1 MKRALTGVFFAKS
14 NRTVALMAPTPRPLV
29 AFHEV
34 GRSFG
39 SVEALAPCDLA
50 VPRGEFVSVIGPSG
64 CGKSTLLRLA
74 SQLDV
79 PSTGS
84 IEFATDSVG
93 YVFQEPTL
101 MPWRNVRLNVSLL
114 AELHR
119 LSRRETAERVD
130 AALDVVGLTDFAEH
144 LPHQLSGGMKMRASL
159 ARSLVLNP
167 EVFLFDEPFGAL
179 DEITRGR
186 LNLVL
191 QDLFLT
197 HSFAGLFVTHSVEEA
212 VFLANRV
219 VVMSARPG
227 RIVDEFTVP
236 FEFPRTLDLRYQPDF
251 ATLAGR
257 VAKALEKAS

>member
-1 MKRALTGVFFAKS
+1 MFRRMS
-14 NRTVALMAPTPRPLV
+14 SDSRPLV
-29 AFHEV
+29 DFQSV
-34 GRSFG
+34 GRTFG
-39 SVEALAPCDLA
+39 DIEALAPCDLS
-50 VPRGEFVSVIGPSG
+50 VQRGEFVSIIGPSG

-74 SQLDV
+74 SKLDT
-79 PSTGS
+79 PTAGT

-93 YVFQEPTL
+93 YVFQDATL
-101 MPWRNVRLNVSLL
+101 MPWRNVRRNVNLL
-114 AELHR
+114 AEL
-119 LSRRETAERVD
+119 RRMPRDEIREKVD
-130 AALDVVGLTDFAEH
+130 EALEVVGLTEFAGK

-179 DEITRGR
+179 DEITRAR

-197 HSFAGLFVTHSVEEA
+197 HRFAGLFVTHSVEEA

-227 RIVDEFTVP
+227 RIVAEFEVP
-236 FEFPRTLDLRYQPDF
+236 FPFPRDHDLRYQPEF
-251 ATLAGR
+251 ASLAGL
-257 VAKALEKAS
+257 VAKALEEAS

>member
-1 MKRALTGVFFAKS
+1 
-14 NRTVALMAPTPRPLV
+14 MAPAPRPLV

-50 VPRGEFVSVIGPSG
+50 VPRGEFVSIIGPSG

-74 SQLDV
+74 SRLDA
-79 PSTGS
+79 PTTGS

-93 YVFQEPTL
+93 YVFQDATL
-101 MPWRNVRLNVSLL
+101 MPWRSVRRNVSLL
-114 AELHR
+114 AELNR
-119 LSRRETAERVD
+119 MPRGEITERVD
-130 AALDVVGLTDFAEH
+130 AALEVVGLVDFAGH
-144 LPHQLSGGMKMRASL
+144 LPHQLSGGMKMRTSL

-191 QDLFLT
+191 QDLFIT
-197 HSFAGLFVTHSVEEA
+197 HRFAGLFVTHSVEEA

-219 VVMSARPG
+219 VVMSSRPG
-227 RIVDEFTVP
+227 RIVEEFEVP
-236 FEFPRTLDLRYQPDF
+236 FEHPRSLDLRYQPDF

-257 VAKALEKAS
+257 VAKALEDAS